1 MGYTNV
7 ITERLL
13 QSPGSRPENIV
24 RCFLQ
29 SYPVEEHLD
38 VLTDV
43 LTRGTT
49 IDEQAAALISAAW
62 DHVRQSQ
69 IWSTRFGSL
78 EEYSQSI
85 DYNNL
90 VSPVLLRHSKSDRAK
105 QLSARLIWQN
115 WRTSYVSALPSEL
128 QPPFWSKHL
137 LSLLA
142 ALSKASR
149 LTEAV
154 DLLHKS
160 MKQRPARSR
169 KYPYLM
175 ASDVNRALQ
184 TIQHLQPKR
193 RPRTDESVA
202 ATEIDDICKCAPSCI
217 PFTALLSKTKS
228 PMRDL
233 EWDQF
238 TDWIYSVSWSQ
249 ICDQHLGE
257 LYQLMMQT
265 DTGKKSRWDII
276 QALEEFRN
284 GEAKQTLA
292 EQSQAEELAN
302 FDIRTIPPEAT
313 PELDINDVTVVET
326 STLEQLLG
334 ASLDWDFWQK
344 QGYLLVPGYLNYL
357 KGYGIGER
365 VQDALTRYAYDNNGQ
380 ELGRKCY
387 DLLREMIQQDPLYY
401 AIIVACRPD
410 RVSKFVHCPG
420 VAPIMHRQQLAPP
433 NLPWDQ
439 SENGIQSSILLPT
452 LAVNHLVN
460 LVPGSHTEAQP
471 ALNLQP
477 VNVTL
482 NPGDLLIMKPTLRR
496 AESTFS
502 GSAVLNLS
510 QVMVGEGDL
519 PCIATS
525 DALLLDT
532 LTSTEATFVPS
543 SHEQQQ
549 QQQPYETRLDCAS
562 ALGEALSGHRDW
574 NDPKVTYQRDIVL
587 GTDHVAARAFVTR
600 IRERLALDF
609 HDTLD
614 LFENSCRDGNFEAAS
629 LTATVVT
636 SDYEWPEFSSD
647 DLDLSELFGIDST
660 GAQVIPN
667 TADVSSASSLA
678 GYSF

>member
-7 ITERLL
+7 IAEQLL

-62 DHVRQSQ
+62 DHVRQNQ
-69 IWSTRFGSL
+69 IWSTSFGSL

-142 ALSKASR
+142 AL
-149 LTEAV
+149 
-154 DLLHKS
+154 
-160 MKQRPARSR
+160 
-169 KYPYLM
+169 
-175 ASDVNRALQ
+175 N
-184 TIQHLQPKR
+184 
-193 RPRTDESVA
+193 ESVA

-217 PFTALLSKTKS
+217 PFTALLSKTNS

-265 DTGKKSRWDII
+265 DTGEKPRWEII

-313 PELDINDVTVVET
+313 PELAINDVTVVET

-334 ASLDWDFWQK
+334 ASLDWDSWQK

-365 VQDALTRYAYDNNGQ
+365 VQNALTRYAYDNNGQ

-387 DLLREMIQQDPLYY
+387 GLLREMIQQDPLYY

-420 VAPIMHRQQLAPP
+420 VAPTMHRQPLAPP

-460 LVPGSHTEAQP
+460 LVPGSHAEAQP

-502 GSAVLNLS
+502 GSALLNLS
-510 QVMVGEGDL
+510 QVMVGGGDL
-519 PCIATS
+519 ACIATS

-587 GTDHVAARAFVTR
+587 GTDHVAARTFVTR

-629 LTATVVT
+629 LTATVLT